1 MKVGQK
7 VQAKIKNRWKDVVI
21 KRVFKTSCAV
31 IWGPLGQERVTV
43 KNEFIRKKPRK
54 KATPKAVTKKKVTT
68 KTKRITKTRKTV
80 PKVDTPVVKV
90 VRPGTKANPW
100 IPLADLRSC
109 NAISNLDYET
119 KVKFEAIIIS
129 LIKDQ

>member
-1 MKVGQK
+1 MKIGQK
-7 VQAKIKNRWKDVVI
+7 VQAKIKNRWRNVTI
-21 KRVFKTSCAV
+21 KRVNKTGYRV
-31 IWGPLGQERVTV
+31 DTGTEQVTV
-43 KNEFIRKKPRK
+43 KLVEVRKPPVVKKTVKKP
-54 KATPKAVTKKKVTT
+54 VTKST
-68 KTKRITKTRKTV
+68 KTITKPRKTV

-90 VRPGTKANPW
+90 VRPGTKKNPW